1 MKLIIGNKNYS
12 SWSLRGWLALKLFNV
27 PFEEINL
34 ELFSEEFYSEL
45 AKYSPVKKVPVLV
58 DGDISVWDS
67 LSICEYINEQC
78 IQGAGWP
85 SDKGQR
91 AKARSVVA
99 EMHSSYAALRSEMP
113 MNCRARKVLTL
124 SEAAQKDVKNIDD
137 LWAEL
142 LSSHTGTFLFGE
154 ISLADVFFAPVV
166 YRFNTYGVSLSDA
179 SKAYLDTMLALPH
192 MQEWLEGALNETR
205 VIDSEEVGEPLSQ

>member
-12 SWSLRGWLALKLFNV
+12 SWSLRGWLALKLFDV
-27 PFEEINL
+27 PFEEIQL
-34 ELFSEEFYSEL
+34 ELFSDEFFSEL

-67 LSICEYINEQC
+67 LSICEYINEQYLE
-78 IQGAGWP
+78 GAGWP
-85 SDKGQR
+85 SDKGLR

-99 EMHSSYAALRSEMP
+99 EMHSSYVALRSEMP

-124 SEAAQKDVKNIDD
+124 SEAAQKDIWNIDS

-142 LSSHTGTFLFGE
+142 LSSHKGKFLFGD
-154 ISLADVFFAPVV
+154 ISLADAFFAPVV
-166 YRFNTYGVSLSDA
+166 YRFNTYGVSLSEA
-179 SKAYLDTMLALPH
+179 SKAYLEAMLALPQ
-192 MQEWLEGALNETR
+192 MQEWLEGALAEGR
-205 VIDSEEVGEPLSQ
+205 VIDSVEVGEPVNN